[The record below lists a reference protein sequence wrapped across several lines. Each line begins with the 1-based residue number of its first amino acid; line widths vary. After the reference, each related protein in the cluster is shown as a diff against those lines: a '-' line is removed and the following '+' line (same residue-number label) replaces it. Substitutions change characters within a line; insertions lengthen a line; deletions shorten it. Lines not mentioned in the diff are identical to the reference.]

1 MMLKLRGTYQKAKHL
16 PGNTKTLL
24 VEFTTTQGTLPIIVS
39 SEQWMKFFV
48 NDEAPE
54 PNSRWELTLDVVAVP
69 ELEKTMLSLS
79 EAKIAPS
86 AGTSEDSAVVA
97 ILEKIYHRLNDLGIV
112 STVNSC
118 DASYYDQNHEQATS
132 KLSTSEDELVSL
144 GNNYQPKLETT
155 ATDNDDTNV
164 VNDPKIKDHS
174 FNLNSQRPK
183 KLLPS
188 QQAVDQGT
196 GDSVTNNFF
205 DQDTEQESVEEQ
217 KKDVNTDPTEAEVPD
232 STNTDDNA
240 PQLDFGASD
249 DLSGGF

>member
-1 MMLKLRGTYQKAKHL
+1 M
-16 PGNTKTLL
+16 
-24 VEFTTTQGTLPIIVS
+24 
-39 SEQWMKFFV
+39 
-48 NDEAPE
+48 
-54 PNSRWELTLDVVAVP
+54 VAV
-69 ELEKTMLSLS
+69 
-79 EAKIAPS
+79 
-86 AGTSEDSAVVA
+86 
-97 ILEKIYHRLNDLGIV
+97 LEKIYHRLNDLGIV

-118 DASYYDQNHEQATS
+118 DQNHEQATS

-144 GNNYQPKLETT
+144 GNNNQPKLETT

-205 DQDTEQESVEEQ
+205 VKILNRSLSKNRKRMLTQILLKQ
-217 KKDVNTDPTEAEVPD
+217 KYPTQRILMIMHR
-232 STNTDDNA
+232 S
-240 PQLDFGASD
+240 
-249 DLSGGF
+249 

>member
-1 MMLKLRGTYQKAKHL
+1 MMLKLHGTYQKAEHL

-24 VEFTTTQGTLPIIVS
+24 VKFITAQGSLPVIVS
-39 SEQWMKFFV
+39 SDQWMKFFV
-48 NDEAPE
+48 NDEAPK
-54 PNSRWELTLDVVAVP
+54 PNSQWELTLDVVAVP
-69 ELEKTMLSLS
+69 ELERTMLSLS
-79 EAKIAPS
+79 EAKIAPCD
-86 AGTSEDSAVVA
+86 GTPENSAVVTL
-97 ILEKIYHRLNDLGIV
+97 LEKIYHRLNDLRIV
-112 STVNSC
+112 PTVNSC

-183 KLLPS
+183 KLSPS

-205 DQDTEQESVEEQ
+205 DQDTEQEAAEEQ
-217 KKDVNTDPTEAEVPD
+217 KKDVNTDPTEAEVTD